1 MVMISKRILLDD
13 IGKISVRQ
21 RPGCVLLLPTA
32 MADFESLLT
41 RWQTAGILDGATVR
55 HIRAWESEQK
65 RPAGLRWQVIVV
77 LILGAI
83 LLACGVALFV
93 SAHWDQIGPGA
104 RFAVVLGMVSL
115 FHLGG
120 SWARKRFRV
129 LSTALHTV
137 GTLSTGA
144 AIALVGQIF
153 NIQEHWP
160 AAVLMWALAALAGWI
175 LLHDEAQQTLTLLL
189 FPAWLLSEFSYYAEG
204 HIGENVYIGRFL
216 IAWAVLYL
224 TFFLGSK
231 RRIVQGILFAVAA
244 ITATVGTGLLLMGWH
259 SWGDQTYLPLGLRT
273 WGWVFIAVLPLLF
286 AVFKLFKSVIPVAVA
301 IGFSIALPWCQRIWM
316 EHGSYQNY
324 VYNEPNL
331 AAHALVAIFC
341 VFIIWWGFLRTYYA
355 LIGLGIVWFSAA
367 VGWFYFSNIFGDLS
381 RALISQALEA
391 ATALFVIWWGV
402 RLASKVLV
410 NLGIVGFAFVVGWF
424 YFSDIMDKL
433 GRSLG
438 LIGLGI
444 LFLAGGWVLERTRRK
459 LVAGMGI
466 ADDSEE
472 EAL

>member
-1 MVMISKRILLDD
+1 
-13 IGKISVRQ
+13 
-21 RPGCVLLLPTA
+21 
-32 MADFESLLT
+32 MADIESHLT
-41 RWQTAGILDGATVR
+41 RWQTAGILDGDTAR

-65 RPAGLRWQVIVV
+65 KPAGLRWQVIVV

-93 SAHWDQIGPGA
+93 SAHWDQIGPYT
-104 RFAVVLGMVSL
+104 RLAVVLGMVSL

-129 LSTALHTV
+129 LSTALHAV

-153 NIQEHWP
+153 NIEEHWP

-204 HIGENVYIGRFL
+204 HIGENVYAGRFL
-216 IAWAVLYL
+216 VVWAVLYL
-224 TFFLGSK
+224 TFFIGSK
-231 RRIVQGILFAVAA
+231 RKIVHGILFAVAA
-244 ITATVGTGLLLMGWH
+244 IAGTAGAGALLQGWR
-259 SWGDQTYLPLGLRT
+259 SWGDQSYLSLGLRT

-286 AVFKLFKSVIPVAVA
+286 AVFKFFKSVIPVVVA
-301 IGFSIALPWCQRIWM
+301 IAFSIALPWCLTIKTYHNDYRDF
-316 EHGSYQNY
+316 HYTFTRS
-324 VYNEPNL
+324 EPNL
-331 AAHALVAIFC
+331 AAHALVAAFA
-341 VFIIWWGFLRTYYA
+341 VFIIWWGVRQT
-355 LIGLGIVWFSAA
+355 
-367 VGWFYFSNIFGDLS
+367 
-381 RALISQALEA
+381 SQA
-391 ATALFVIWWGV
+391 
-402 RLASKVLV
+402 LV
-410 NLGIVGFAFVVGWF
+410 NLGIVGFAITVGWF
-424 YFSDIMDKL
+424 YFSDIMDKF

-444 LFLAGGWVLERTRRK
+444 LFLAGGWALEKWRRN
-459 LVAGMGI
+459 LLTGMGK
-466 ADDSEE
+466 ADVSDE

>member
-1 MVMISKRILLDD
+1 
-13 IGKISVRQ
+13 
-21 RPGCVLLLPTA
+21 

-41 RWQTAGILDGATVR
+41 RWQTAGVLDGATAR

-65 RPAGLRWQVIVV
+65 KPAGLRWQVIVV

-93 SAHWDQIGPGA
+93 SAHWDKIGPGA

-129 LSTALHTV
+129 LSTALHAV

-204 HIGENVYIGRFL
+204 HIGESVYQGRFL
-216 IAWAVLYL
+216 IVWAILYL

-244 ITATVGTGLLLMGWH
+244 IASVVGIVFLLEGWR

-273 WGWVFIAVLPLLF
+273 WGWVFIAALPLLI
-286 AVFKLFKSVIPVAVA
+286 AVFKFSKSVIPVAVA
-301 IGFSIALPWCQRIWM
+301 ICFSIALPWCQRIWI
-316 EHGSYQNY
+316 ESYAHWNDGQSSY
-324 VYNEPNL
+324 VFNKPNL
-331 AAHALVAIFC
+331 AAHALVAAFA
-341 VFIIWWGFLRTYYA
+341 VFIIWWGVRQT
-355 LIGLGIVWFSAA
+355 
-367 VGWFYFSNIFGDLS
+367 
-381 RALISQALEA
+381 SQA
-391 ATALFVIWWGV
+391 
-402 RLASKVLV
+402 LV
-410 NLGIVGFAFVVGWF
+410 NLGIVGFAIAVGWF
-424 YFSDIMDKL
+424 YFSNLYDKM

-438 LIGLGI
+438 LIGLGV
-444 LFLAGGWVLERTRRK
+444 LFLAGGWALEKWRRK
-459 LVAGMGI
+459 LLAGMGKVELL
-466 ADDSEE
+466 EE
-472 EAL
+472 EEL